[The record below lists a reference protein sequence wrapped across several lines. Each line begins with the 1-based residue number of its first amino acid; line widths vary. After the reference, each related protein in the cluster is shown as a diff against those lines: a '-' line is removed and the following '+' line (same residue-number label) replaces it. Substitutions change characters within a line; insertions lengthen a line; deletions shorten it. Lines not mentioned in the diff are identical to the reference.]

1 MVSIIGY
8 INVYRN
14 GYYHR
19 RGKPNAFDRQVG
31 DIYPSLESALGEIA
45 PGSRYIGTAEI
56 TWQEEAT
63 PSINPPE
70 SMLTSSKHFNGKDQS
85 HLKQGET
92 DDKESVTIK
101 ILRALKKS
109 S

>member
-19 RGKPNAFDRQVG
+19 RGKPNAFDRHVG
-31 DIYPSLESALGEIA
+31 DIYPSLQSALGEIV
-45 PGSRYIGTAEI
+45 PGSHYIGTAEI
-56 TWQEEAT
+56 TWNEESLPHT
-63 PSINPPE
+63 NPTE
-70 SMLTSSKHFNGKDQS
+70 SVAAPVKDANQKEQLNHKTGETNGK
-85 HLKQGET
+85 ET
-92 DDKESVTIK
+92 DTIK
-101 ILRALKKS
+101 ILRALQKS